1 MNKKEQAKII
11 LEALDQY
18 LAIDWNFEEY
28 YIKGIVNGL
37 IQIEKGSGFCSSC
50 QEHSENLLLIITQDS
65 PIGFCPV
72 CLDQLNKAINFNP
85 GK

>member
-1 MNKKEQAKII
+1 MNPDFFLKT
-11 LEALDQY
+11 
-18 LAIDWNFEEY
+18 
-28 YIKGIVNGL
+28 
-37 IQIEKGSGFCSSC
+37 EKGSGFCSSC